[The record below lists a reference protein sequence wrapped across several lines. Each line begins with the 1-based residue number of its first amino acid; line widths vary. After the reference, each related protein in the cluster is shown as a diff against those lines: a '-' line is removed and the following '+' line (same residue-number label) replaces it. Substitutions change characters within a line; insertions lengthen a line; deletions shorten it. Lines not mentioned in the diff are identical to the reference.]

1 MQRRKNEESKE
12 RMTNKIHFYIFKKS
26 KKTRESAKTNFI
38 VTINITINWT
48 NFEKS
53 DLDHY
58 LVFIYLNHTFVKYNN
73 TLCGSFKMSRFDSFL
88 FE

>member
-26 KKTRESAKTNFI
+26 KKTRESAKTNFL
-38 VTINITINWT
+38 VTINITINGT

-53 DLDHY
+53 DLDHC
-58 LVFIYLNHTFVKYNN
+58 FSIYLSKSYLI
-73 TLCGSFKMSRFDSFL
+73 LC
-88 FE
+88 EIQ